1 MPDAWML
8 ALPCTHAHTV
18 TKENS
23 IHTHMI
29 MRLWKTLVLYLL
41 EFLKTPLTSE
51 ESAELS
57 EMEIVDSDPGEWVE
71 GTVSQ

>member
-1 MPDAWML
+1 MPDAWIL
-8 ALPCTHAHTV
+8 ALPCTHTRTV

-23 IHTHMI
+23 IHAHMI

-41 EFLKTPLTSE
+41 EFLKNPLTSE

-57 EMEIVDSDPGEWVE
+57 EIEIVDSDPGEWIE